1 VVIAKDVLTK
11 YSPLYRDPKTGAIS
25 TQFTMDIIEPC
36 GLVKMDFLGLKTLT
50 LIKHTIDL
58 IHAGGKSFSH
68 RRDQRRGSPRP
79 LSSWEKGKVHL
90 HLPV

>member
-1 VVIAKDVLTK
+1 VVIGKDVLTK

-58 IHAGGKSFSH
+58 IHAGGKSFSP
-68 RRDQRRGSPRP
+68 RGKSKTRIP
-79 LSSWEKGKVHL
+79 
-90 HLPV
+90 